1 MVLSGILKR
10 FIEHMPIQPIKI
22 PQNVYIEDHIVGPL
36 TLKQMLIVGIGAG
49 FSYALYGMLT
59 KAYGALPLPMT
70 IIVWI
75 PAAIAGMFAF
85 VRINDISLF
94 RLLLLTIEKINKPST
109 RVWSPRRGITIN
121 IRTFVAPEDTKQRT
135 EAKQETEVEHAQF
148 SELSAIL
155 DQKTEEVEQVEEAEE
170 EEHVSSMSS
179 PSPESFAPSRPVNP
193 SRISVSAPLTSLFRD
208 ISPHT

>member
-1 MVLSGILKR
+1 MR

-49 FSYALYGMLT
+49 FSYVLYGMLT

-155 DQKTEEVEQVEEAEE
+155 DQKTEEVEQAEEAEE

-179 PSPESFAPSRPVNP
+179 PSPESSTPSRPVNP

>member
-155 DQKTEEVEQVEEAEE
+155 DQKTEEVEQAEEAEE
-170 EEHVSSMSS
+170 EEHISSMSS

>member
-179 PSPESFAPSRPVNP
+179 PSPESFAPSSPVNP